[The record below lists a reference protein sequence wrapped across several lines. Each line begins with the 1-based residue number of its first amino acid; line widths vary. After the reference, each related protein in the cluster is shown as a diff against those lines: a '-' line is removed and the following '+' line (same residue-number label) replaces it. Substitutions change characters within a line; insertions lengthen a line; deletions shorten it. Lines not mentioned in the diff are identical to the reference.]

1 MPILVLGIAHLKIF
15 YRNFLC
21 LKVFELKLRL
31 SRYNLFFWPMANKRW
46 SEHGFHWYMA
56 CHALE
61 RHGGAIWV
69 KLDEKPCGKEN
80 FERNWKMTVYG
91 WLKVKLLYYISI
103 KSAFHCFLQ
112 LGTAFF
118 VTSGFLESK
127 AVSVGQI
134 SKIRK

>member
-1 MPILVLGIAHLKIF
+1 MPILVLGIAHLKFF

-21 LKVFELKLRL
+21 LLRL

-80 FERNWKMTVYG
+80 FDRNWKMTVYG